1 MFETLLIIS
10 VSAVM
15 LVYWSC
21 WTALFI
27 LRSRPAGLA
36 IGVCTL

>member
-15 LVYWSC
+15 LVYWFC
-21 WTALFI
+21 WTALLI
-27 LRSRPAGLA
+27 LWGRPDGLA